1 MAIIVHGPGVH
12 DPYPLERLTQEG
24 GPAATQPA
32 AAVRPVREEAGAA
45 AQAAAARLRAAIRA
59 TRERTG
65 APARALRAGELMQ
78 DGAYTLK
85 ASMPLGEARAALHR
99 WGIEQAMVVDESG
112 GLIGLLEIG
121 GVLRAVWPPG
131 ESPPASVEPLT
142 VGEVCRT
149 PVDAVREDAPLELIA
164 RLMLDQDYLALPVVD
179 DENRPVGLIR
189 MADLLRVVL
198 GAARLEAWA

>member
-24 GPAATQPA
+24 GPAATQPTA
-32 AAVRPVREEAGAA
+32 AIRPVQEEAGAA
-45 AQAAAARLRAAIRA
+45 SQAAARLRAAIRA
-59 TRERTG
+59 TRERAGEAT
-65 APARALRAGELMQ
+65 RALRAGELMQ
-78 DGAYTLK
+78 DGTYILM
-85 ASMPLGEARAALHR
+85 ASMPLGEAREALHR

-131 ESPPASVEPLT
+131 ESPRARVEPLT

-149 PVDAVREDAPLELIA
+149 PVDAVREDAPLELVA
-164 RLMLDQDYLALPVVD
+164 RLMLDHDYPALPVVD
-179 DENRPVGLIR
+179 GENRPVGLIR
-189 MADLLRVVL
+189 VADLLRVVL
-198 GAARLEAWA
+198 GTVRLEVWA